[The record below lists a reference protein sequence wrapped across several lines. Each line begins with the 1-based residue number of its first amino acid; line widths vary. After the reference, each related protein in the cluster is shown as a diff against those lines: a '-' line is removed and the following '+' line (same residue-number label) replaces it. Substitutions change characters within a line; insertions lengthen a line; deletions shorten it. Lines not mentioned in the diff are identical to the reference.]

1 MARYPFM
8 RAASEFVR
16 SQGVSLEDL
25 LSSYFY
31 EGSRRRGRKRVTD
44 ALEDVKVTSSPVG
57 SDEGEALQEI
67 LSYPVARILVS
78 CIADEFLIRRY
89 ALAEAKA
96 MSDRLGTEDITVLV
110 EVADDLD
117 VSAHLEGERL
127 SMHFADFLRFTS
139 GLRGKEWKLVNQEVH
154 RGYIQ
159 LKKDKFARVLEQALA
174 ERIENELPLPV
185 TDEILVLC
193 KADVDELSQQ
203 VVQMREKYRA
213 NDFGEI
219 SITKFPPC
227 MKKLASMAEKG
238 ENMPHAGRFAI
249 TTFLST
255 LGMPADQIVAT
266 FHTSPDFDKSKTEY
280 QVKHITGDGS
290 GKSYSCPECATMRTN
305 GICVDMDE
313 LCNSGRVRH
322 PLGYYRI
329 KTMSRRS
336 APPPNGKK
344 PAEQSPPKK

>member
-8 RAASEFVR
+8 RAASDFVR
-16 SQGVSLEDL
+16 AQGVSLEEL

-44 ALEDVKVTSSPVG
+44 ALEEAKVTSSPVG
-57 SDEGEALQEI
+57 SDEGEALLEI

-78 CIADEFLIRRY
+78 CIADDFLIRRY

-110 EVADDLD
+110 EVAKDLG
-117 VSAHLEGERL
+117 VSAQLEAERL
-127 SMHFADFLRFTS
+127 SMHFADFLRYTS
-139 GLRGKEWKLVNQEVH
+139 GLRGKEWKLVNQEVLN
-154 RGYIQ
+154 GYIQ

-185 TDEILVLC
+185 TDEIMALC
-193 KADVDELSQQ
+193 KNDAEELS
-203 VVQMREKYRA
+203 VLVAQMREKYRA

-227 MKKLASMAEKG
+227 MKKLAAMAEKG

-255 LGMPADQIVAT
+255 LGMPVEQIVAT
-266 FHTSPDFDKSKTEY
+266 FHTSPDFDRSKTEY

-290 GKSYSCPECATMRTN
+290 GKRYSCPECATMRTN

-313 LCNSGRVRH
+313 LCNSGKVRH
-322 PLGYYRI
+322 PLSYYRI
-329 KTMSRRS
+329 KTMSRR
-336 APPPNGKK
+336 APPP
-344 PAEQSPPKK
+344 PKKEEADGTKKKG